1 MNIIRKIYLLT
12 LNKVP
17 DKNSHKGII
26 NALKVK
32 ILRRLFNKMGENINI
47 MNNIDFSFGSN
58 ISIGDNSGIGKNCY
72 MNDAEKIS
80 IGNNVLI
87 GQDVMIFTSNHKTNK
102 DELIRLQ
109 GFNLGQVKIGDDVWI
124 GARVII
130 LPNVT
135 INRGA
140 VIGAGA
146 VVTKDVDEYTIVG
159 GVPAKKI
166 GIRQ

>member
-26 NALKVK
+26 NTLKVK
-32 ILRRLFNKMGENINI
+32 ILRRLFNKMGENVNI

-109 GFNLGQVKIGDDVWI
+109 GFNFGQVKIGDDVWI

-159 GVPAKKI
+159 GIPAKKI